1 MSPRRTLILTVAILV
16 AYNVARGLGSF
27 PNHAGVIVLVVAIV
41 AILGAGGISRSE
53 LGLEPK
59 NLVRGAQFG
68 LAALAATIAVLLV
81 VAAIPATS
89 GFLDDAR
96 AKVSGAHLGYEIFVS
111 IFLVTVLPEELAF
124 RGLLLATGRRSW
136 SDLRAATVS
145 SVLFGLWHISPT
157 LGTMSANRQLTG
169 ASTLGTV
176 GVVAGSVA
184 ITTVAGFVFCWL
196 RLRSQSLIAPIVA
209 HWATNSVA
217 LIAAWLSMR

>member
-1 MSPRRTLILTVAILV
+1 MSPRRTLLLTIAALL
-16 AYNVARGLGSF
+16 AYNLARGFGAF
-27 PNHAGVIVLVVAIV
+27 GNHAGVIVLVGAIV
-41 AILGAGGISRSE
+41 AIARAGGISRSE

-68 LAALAATIAVLLV
+68 LAALAATIAVLLL

-124 RGLLLATGRRSW
+124 RGLLLAAGRRSW
-136 SDLRAATVS
+136 SDLRAVTVS

-157 LGTMSANRQLTG
+157 LGTMSANRQL
-169 ASTLGTV
+169 ADRSTLGTV
-176 GVVAGSVA
+176 GVVLGSVA
-184 ITTVAGFVFCWL
+184 VTTVAGFAFSWL
-196 RLRSQSLIAPIVA
+196 RLRSHSLIAPIVA

-217 LIAAWLSMR
+217 LIVAWLSMR